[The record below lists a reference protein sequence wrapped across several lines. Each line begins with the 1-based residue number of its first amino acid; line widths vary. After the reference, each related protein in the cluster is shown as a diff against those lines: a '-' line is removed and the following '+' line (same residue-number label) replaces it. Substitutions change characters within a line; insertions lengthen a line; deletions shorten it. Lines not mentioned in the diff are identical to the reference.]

1 MNSVSANDWPK
12 ISIVTPSFNQGAF
25 LEQTIRSVL
34 EQEYPNLEY
43 IIIDGGSTDGS
54 QEIIRKYEND
64 LAFWCSEKDAGHY
77 DGVNRGFSHATGEV
91 LAWINSDDL
100 YCPWAL
106 RTVGSVFR
114 KFSEVRWITTLNQLV
129 WSKTGYCTQIKKLP
143 GYSPQAFADGIYS
156 TFSSQPSGFIQ
167 QESTF
172 WRKYLWDE
180 AGGLD
185 LNYKFAA
192 DFNLW
197 ATFFQREK
205 LYGVDSPLAGF
216 RAHDSNRSLDQNAY
230 LTEVEV
236 ALNKFRADNPVFVN
250 YLRMRSSSILEKIS
264 GIINPPSLYK
274 ASNVYRSK
282 PADGDEWV
290 IREIKF

>member
-1 MNSVSANDWPK
+1 MNSVSASVWPK

-34 EQEYPNLEY
+34 DQEYPNLEY
-43 IIIDGGSTDGS
+43 IVIDGGSTDGS
-54 QEIIRKYEND
+54 QEIIQKYESD
-64 LAFWCSEKDAGHY
+64 LAFWCSENDAGHY
-77 DGVNRGFSHATGEV
+77 DGVNKGFSHATGEI

-100 YCPWAL
+100 YCPWSL
-106 RTVGSVFR
+106 RTAGSIFR
-114 KFSEVRWITTLNQLV
+114 KYSEVRWITTLNQLV

-143 GYSPQAFADGIYS
+143 GYSPEAFADGIYS

-172 WRKYLWDE
+172 WRKSLWDQ

-197 ATFFQREK
+197 AAFFQREK

-216 RAHDSNRSLDQNAY
+216 RAHDSNRSHDQNAY
-230 LTEVEV
+230 LNEVEV
-236 ALNKFRADNPVFVN
+236 ALNNFRANNPVFVN
-250 YLRMRSSSILEKIS
+250 SLRMRSRSILEKFS
-264 GIINPPSLYK
+264 GIINLTSFYT
-274 ASNVYRSK
+274 ASNIYRSK

-290 IREIKF
+290 IREINY